1 MDKVKRFQILLSTYN
16 GEHYIQ
22 EQLDSFTRLDNFD
35 EVKVL
40 IRDDG
45 SCDRTCEIL
54 KSYSERFGFEIIY
67 GENVG
72 LNKSLYVLL
81 QNADLHC
88 EYFAFSDQ
96 DDVWLPDKLTRAA
109 EFLSKIDKEIPAL
122 YAACS
127 YLTDAEL
134 NITGHTLIPKRL
146 SFYNAMVQNVC
157 IGHTQAFN
165 RKQLLQIA
173 DKFSDDIMIVD
184 YWNYLFASAC
194 GTVIYDKKP
203 TTLYRQ
209 HEKNVIGYSNSFFG
223 TLKTRFRRVR
233 TKKSYENAKQL
244 ASFVALSK
252 DIIPEA
258 YEKEAIKFFA
268 RQKNF
273 LTRLGYCF
281 STKAF
286 RQTFAETLIF
296 KTMYLF
302 GRYNLKQKNLQK
314 RGDKK

>member
-1 MDKVKRFQILLSTYN
+1 MDNVKRFQILLSTYN
-16 GEHYIQ
+16 GEQYIK

-45 SCDRTCEIL
+45 SSDGTRKIL
-54 KSYSERFGFEIIY
+54 EAYSKEFAFEVIY

-72 LNKSLYVLL
+72 LNRSLYILL
-81 QNADLHC
+81 QHADRSC

-96 DDVWLPDKLTRAA
+96 DDVWLPDKLARAK
-109 EFLSKIDKEIPAL
+109 EHFSQFDPEIPTL
-122 YAACS
+122 YSACS
-127 YLTDAEL
+127 YLTDSEL
-134 NITGHTLIPKRL
+134 NITGHTLIPKRI

-157 IGHTQAFN
+157 VGHTQVFN
-165 RKQLLQIA
+165 RKQLDFIA
-173 DKFSDDIMIVD
+173 DKYSDDIMIVD

-209 HEKNVIGYSNSFFG
+209 HGNNVIGYSNSFFG
-223 TLKTRFRRVR
+223 TLRTRFLRVK
-233 TKKSYENAKQL
+233 TKKSYENSKQL
-244 ASFVALSK
+244 ATFISLVGDS
-252 DIIPEA
+252 IPEK
-258 YEKEAIKFFA
+258 YKKEAIKFFK

-273 LTRLGYCF
+273 LTRLLYCF
-281 STKAF
+281 SAKAY

-302 GRYNLKQKNLQK
+302 GRYNLK
-314 RGDKK
+314 DK